1 MFPPVNMKGIGPY
14 STFIQTSTK
23 SRNILQS
30 CFPKAVGQVPFKE
43 KKATKQM
50 QKYLELKHHT
60 LILLISKANS
70 SHSEIIHSSRN
81 RRDGVF
87 RDNTNPRAL
96 KLCTK
101 ISVEDTN
108 LESSHTFRPTPL
120 YNLPLNLP
128 LLPLFIT
135 SPTLFP
141 ISPVNSYS
149 LHASC

>member
-1 MFPPVNMKGIGPY
+1 
-14 STFIQTSTK
+14 
-23 SRNILQS
+23 
-30 CFPKAVGQVPFKE
+30 
-43 KKATKQM
+43 M

-60 LILLISKANS
+60 LILLISKANP

-108 LESSHTFRPTPL
+108 LESSHTFRPTLL

-149 LHASC
+149 LHTSCWDLHGENDLGMQLGMNNKMMWCVVVCGVWCFPFMLLLRFSFLF